1 MVEPDS
7 ENCEEYQGD
16 LHNDVNLGKARV
28 WHLLVEKILQDQ
40 EGEADGSSRNNLG
53 KHNVNPDSWPLIQNT
68 VVDREE
74 GLPEVAGGQLKLGRQ
89 QQDGRDLQGDGVS
102 KSRQGGKL
110 TVPGSCVAGAEV
122 TMLSSAAICCCV
134 TLSAARRVTCFPPPH
149 NSYSKYYK
157 QYYNNLVHE
166 PHFSYKGKT
175 KKFFFV
181 MQIRIY

>member
-68 VVDREE
+68 VVDSEE
-74 GLPEVAGGQLKLGRQ
+74 ANKVTGEDTEDKGR
-89 QQDGRDLQGDGVS
+89 GNRNC
-102 KSRQGGKL
+102 
-110 TVPGSCVAGAEV
+110 T
-122 TMLSSAAICCCV
+122 TI
-134 TLSAARRVTCFPPPH
+134 
-149 NSYSKYYK
+149 
-157 QYYNNLVHE
+157 
-166 PHFSYKGKT
+166 
-175 KKFFFV
+175 
-181 MQIRIY
+181 